1 MISNLLQRKT
11 YDAVSAALPFPID
24 VSRITVEHGV
34 SYARS
39 PIKAHDYATGIMAV
53 WGSVVDHL
61 GQLRGLPSQTMVLN
75 RRLSGLL
82 LNSGQMHFINGCT
95 TVIDTWPVG
104 ADNGLYR
111 AKDGRYVWIV
121 GLYPHLR
128 DGLLEYFQCATS
140 RHAIQAA
147 VEKKT
152 AQEIEDELAALH
164 LPAGMM
170 RSPEEWLQHP
180 QGKISAAES
189 MVVIEHTGQQHKR
202 KLGKARCRPLER
214 VRVLELT
221 HLVAGPTIGRLLA
234 EQGAEVIKVQPPTG
248 DWVLPLWLD
257 VSWGKKNISLDV
269 KSVRGKARFSDL
281 LSEADVLV
289 SSLRPGALA
298 RLGLDNDS
306 LRAINPNLVVAN
318 AAYPAKS
325 GPWKDRRGFEQI
337 AQSVSG
343 LIHIHSKDLAEP
355 TLLSVLIN
363 DYLTGY
369 LGAIGVVAALA
380 EREEKGGL
388 WDVTASLTRCA
399 MMAAELVE
407 PMDAEPYA
415 PASLQDL
422 LDFAVDQETP
432 YGTFT
437 RLGPAVAFS
446 HSPSMFLLPTAFPA
460 TSADTTGW
468 TSGSL
473 ADVFFQLPHVP
484 SRFAKEG
491 RIRHLFEG
499 YGIEDRGD
507 GGGGFSLASPSLLKY
522 MMEQRGKA

>member
-1 MISNLLQRKT
+1 MITNPLQKKT
-11 YDAVSAALPFPID
+11 YDAIAAALPFPID
-24 VSRITVEHGV
+24 ASKITVEHGV

-39 PIKAHDYATGIMAV
+39 PIKAHDYATGIMAA

-61 GQLRGLPSQTMVLN
+61 GQVRGLPSQTMVLN

-82 LNSGQMHFINGCT
+82 LNSPQMHFINGCT

-104 ADNGLYR
+104 PDNGLYR
-111 AKDGRYVWIV
+111 AKDGRYIWII
-121 GLYPHLR
+121 GLHPHLR
-128 DGLLEYFQCATS
+128 DGLLEYFQCANS
-140 RHAIQAA
+140 RQAIQAA

-152 AQEIEDELAALH
+152 AQQIEDELATLN
-164 LPAGMM
+164 LPAAMM
-170 RSPEEWLQHP
+170 RSPKEWLQHP
-180 QGKISAAES
+180 QGQISAAES
-189 MVVIEHTGQQHKR
+189 MVIIEHDGEGHTR
-202 KLGKARCRPLER
+202 KLRNARFRPLEG

-269 KSVRGKARFSDL
+269 KSLRGKKRFLDL

-298 RLGLDNDS
+298 KLGLDNHS

-325 GPWKDRRGFEQI
+325 GPWKDRPGFEQI

-343 LIHIHSKDLAEP
+343 MIHTHSQDLAEP
-355 TLLSVLIN
+355 TVLSVLIN

-380 EREEKGGL
+380 EREEKGGF

-399 MMAAELVE
+399 MMATELIE
-407 PMDAEPYA
+407 PVDAEPYA
-415 PASLQDL
+415 PASTQDL

-460 TSADTTGW
+460 TSPDTTGW
-468 TSGSL
+468 TSDGI
-473 ADVFFQLPHVP
+473 ADFLPRLPHVP
-484 SRFAKEG
+484 SLFAKEG
-491 RIRHLFEG
+491 RIRNLVEG
-499 YGIEDRGD
+499 FGIEDRGD
-507 GGGGFSLASPSLLKY
+507 GGGGFSLASPSLFRY
-522 MMEQRGKA
+522 VMEQRGKA